1 MPPVPSHT
9 KSSMERT
16 GKEYKEVHEWLDLD
30 PEKKAERHD
39 IMKIH
44 EYGSMIEQKY
54 GAEARQEYIKHLH
67 DDLKAKFAHLQH
79 DIEKQIKEIL
89 TYFGVK

>member
-9 KSSMERT
+9 KSSLERT

-39 IMKIH
+39 ITKIH
-44 EYGSMIEQKY
+44 EYGAMIEQKY
-54 GAEARQEYIKHLH
+54 GAEARQEYVQHLH
-67 DDLKAKFAHLQH
+67 DDMKAKFTHLQH
-79 DIEKQIKEIL
+79 DLEKQLKNTL
-89 TYFGVK
+89 AYFGVK